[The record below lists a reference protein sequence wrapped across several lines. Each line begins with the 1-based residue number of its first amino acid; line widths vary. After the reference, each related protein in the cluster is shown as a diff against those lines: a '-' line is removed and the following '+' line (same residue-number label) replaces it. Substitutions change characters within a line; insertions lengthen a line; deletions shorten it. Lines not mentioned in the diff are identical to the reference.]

1 MTDRPEPRGRLRSL
15 LKRDRAA
22 AETAV
27 SNLLVALLV
36 FLGGV
41 VLARALGP
49 SGRGRVAAHLVGIA
63 ASFALGSLGVNYGAA
78 LAAARSAG
86 SGRTF
91 ARIRGLGLASV
102 LLTLGLELAIE
113 KLVVRGSDSRELAW
127 SLAGAAA
134 TQAVSILLGWIQ
146 GCGPLRLWNALRLA
160 QLGLYCPL
168 LALLWVSGRLEVWTA
183 VAAYTVPQAAVCFA
197 SLFWILPALRRNEKG
212 ADLST
217 KEIWSFSS
225 RGALSAGLYQVN
237 QRWDQLYLSFLHRDA
252 SLGIYASAVTLAGIG
267 VPVAAGIAQ
276 ATYAEGL
283 RADAAERRGLTARRI
298 AIAIAS
304 AGASAVFLLAF
315 GAKLMRLLYGPPF
328 AAGALSLAILACG
341 TLFLA
346 GNFVA
351 AESLRSAGDARRPM
365 WAEAVGAAIT
375 LSLLAPAV
383 SRFGIEGAA
392 AVSSLSYLVSFAWNF
407 RASIMRSAP
416 NPAV

>member
-1 MTDRPEPRGRLRSL
+1 MTGGGKGQRKLWTL
-15 LKRDRAA
+15 LKRDRGA

-27 SNLLVALLV
+27 SNLLIALLV

-49 SGRGRVAAHLVGIA
+49 EGRGRVAAHLVGIA

-78 LAAARSAG
+78 LAAVRSAG
-86 SGRTF
+86 SPGTF
-91 ARIRGLGLASV
+91 ARIRAFGLASV
-102 LLTLGLELAIE
+102 CLTLGLEFLIE
-113 KLVVRGSDSRELAW
+113 KLVVRAADARETAW
-127 SLAGAAA
+127 ALAGAAA
-134 TQAVSILLGWIQ
+134 TQAVTILLGWIQ

-160 QLGLYCPL
+160 QLGLSCPL
-168 LALLWVSGRLEVWTA
+168 LALLWICGVLNVWTA
-183 VAAYTVPQAAVCFA
+183 VAAYTLPQLAVFLA
-197 SLFWILPALRRNEKG
+197 SLAWVLRALRAARQG
-212 ADLST
+212 ADVSSR
-217 KEIWSFSS
+217 EIWSFSS
-225 RGALSAGLYQVN
+225 RVALSAGLSQVN
-237 QRWDQLYLSFLHRDA
+237 QRWDQLFLSLLHRNA

-283 RADAAERRGLTARRI
+283 RADEAERRRLSARRI
-298 AIAIAS
+298 AIAVGS
-304 AGASAVFLLAF
+304 AGVCAIFLLAF
-315 GAKLMRLLYGPPF
+315 GAKLMALVYGLPF
-328 AAGALSLAILACG
+328 AAGARPLAILAFG
-341 TLFLA
+341 TVFLG

-407 RASIMRSAP
+407 RASIMRRSP
-416 NPAV
+416 VTSV